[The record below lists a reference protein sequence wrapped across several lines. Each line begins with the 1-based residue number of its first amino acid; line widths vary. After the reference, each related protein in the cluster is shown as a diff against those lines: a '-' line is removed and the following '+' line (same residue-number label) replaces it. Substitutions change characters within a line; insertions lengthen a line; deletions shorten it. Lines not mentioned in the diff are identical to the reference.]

1 MLPDTNGTIGKWIDD
16 ANKIFKDNRIDI
28 ILKIKQ
34 SKGHI
39 SFDQLFGL
47 DNKSITESDYRIGT
61 IHSIKG
67 ETFEAVLVILKK
79 KGIGSFY
86 KTMLNNN
93 ISISDDEE
101 LRIVYVGITRP
112 RQLLLLAVPDEEN
125 KIAWENRLFD
135 QNQ

>member
-1 MLPDTNGTIGKWIDD
+1 
-16 ANKIFKDNRIDI
+16 
-28 ILKIKQ
+28 
-34 SKGHI
+34 
-39 SFDQLFGL
+39 
-47 DNKSITESDYRIGT
+47 
-61 IHSIKG
+61 
-67 ETFEAVLVILKK
+67 LKK

-125 KIAWENRLFD
+125 KAAWENRLFD
-135 QNQ
+135 QN